1 MNRVGNDIVDLTDP
15 RSKGKSLDT
24 RFIDRVFSL
33 HEQEQ
38 ILNDGYP
45 DVLLWALWAGK
56 ETTYKILSKIY
67 GHVTSVPRKYEVRM
81 SASEENRD
89 HNRLFMSGVVRTPYD
104 PVSIRIYREAD
115 YIHCIGVTG
124 AEALMNSVIWG
135 IHKAEPV
142 EREEYSYLPDAASA
156 EIRKVATRKIAMYC
170 KEDIE
175 DIDIIRFK
183 GSHGLG
189 PPTVYIKGKEAMID
203 VSLSHDG
210 RFLSYAFC
218 PYK

>member
-15 RSKGKSLDT
+15 RSKGRSLDT
-24 RFIDRVFSL
+24 RFINRVFTS

-38 ILNDGYP
+38 IVNDDYP
-45 DVLLWALWAGK
+45 DVLVWDLWAGK
-56 ETTYKILSKIY
+56 ETAYKILCKLY
-67 GHVTSVPRKYEVRM
+67 GHVTSTPRKYEVRK
-81 SASEENRD
+81 SASEDTHDDNGP
-89 HNRLFMSGVVRTPYD
+89 FTSGVVRTPYD

-124 AEALMNSVIWG
+124 TEELMNSVIWG
-135 IHKAEPV
+135 IHKAGLVAGEAYI
-142 EREEYSYLPDAASA
+142 YSPGAASV
-156 EIRKVATRKIAMYC
+156 EIRKVATRKMALYC

-175 DIDIIRFK
+175 NIDIIRCK

-203 VSLSHDG
+203 ISLSHDG
-210 RFLSYAFC
+210 YFLSYAFL
-218 PYK
+218 PV